1 MSPPRRHKRPPLK
14 KRMKAALDSRRQF
27 LLGPLRLIHPEHSKD
42 STYKECYER
51 FFRAT
56 GITCSTEL
64 LKTVARMRP
73 PLRTLLQ
80 YKKKGFGTQTLDD
93 QENEDCI
100 EKPSKECM
108 QRMND
113 IVNTL
118 RPMPL
123 FEDDSSR
130 DVAEETLLNSDPNFY
145 QVVELD

>member
-1 MSPPRRHKRPPLK
+1 
-14 KRMKAALDSRRQF
+14 
-27 LLGPLRLIHPEHSKD
+27 
-42 STYKECYER
+42 
-51 FFRAT
+51 
-56 GITCSTEL
+56 
-64 LKTVARMRP
+64 MRP

-80 YKKKGFGTQTLDD
+80 YKKNKFGKQTIEDH
-93 QENEDCI
+93 ENDDCI
-100 EKPSKECM
+100 EEPSKECM

-130 DVAEETLLNSDPNFY
+130 DAAEEILLNSDPNFY